1 MSQKLRLSGDF
12 DFKLLAK
19 MTPGF
24 VGADLNALVTTAG
37 IATIKRIFETLNSG
51 KPESKNV
58 EQKELS
64 DLTSVME
71 IDNEEP
77 ASSSTVSPTK
87 SAINATSTLQDFL
100 RRFPS
105 PLTDHELQPFAIT
118 IDDFLVSI
126 PKIQPSSK
134 REGFA
139 TVPDVTW
146 QDIGA
151 LQGIRLELQMAI
163 VEPILHPEN
172 YESVGIS
179 TPTGVLLWGPPG
191 CGKTLLAKAVAN
203 ESRANFISVKGPELL
218 NKV

>member
-1 MSQKLRLSGDF
+1 MLQKLRLSGDF

-37 IATIKRIFETLNSG
+37 IAMIKRSFEVLTLG
-51 KPESKNV
+51 RTESKDN
-58 EQKELS
+58 EPKELS
-64 DLTSVME
+64 DLTSGME
-71 IDNEEP
+71 IDNED
-77 ASSSTVSPTK
+77 STYPVVDAIK
-87 SAINATSTLQDFL
+87 SASNTISPLQDFL
-100 RRFPS
+100 ERFPS
-105 PLTDHELQPFAIT
+105 PLTAEEMQPFAIT

-151 LQGIRLELQMAI
+151 LEGIRLELRMAI